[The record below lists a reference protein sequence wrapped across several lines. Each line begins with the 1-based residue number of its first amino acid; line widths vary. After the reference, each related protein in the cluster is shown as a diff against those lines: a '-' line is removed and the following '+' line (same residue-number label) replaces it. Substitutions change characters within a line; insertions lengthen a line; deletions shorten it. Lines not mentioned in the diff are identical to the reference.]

1 VRDYIA
7 DKGLRQVEGGWTW
20 KFDPALFDHLEMG
33 IDQRDKFAAMACR
46 SAVIL
51 GEDSAD
57 EGAFFAGH
65 MAEITAGKLP
75 IFKIPATHH
84 HLMFDD
90 PVAVA
95 MATKAILLA
104 WIAEDGRDIL
114 QASLARTLA
123 DSPLRK

>member
-1 VRDYIA
+1 
-7 DKGLRQVEGGWTW
+7 
-20 KFDPALFDHLEMG
+20 MG

-57 EGAFFAGH
+57 EGAFFADH

-75 IFKIPATHH
+75 IFKIPGTHH

-95 MATKAILLA
+95 VALKAVLLT
-104 WIAEDGRDIL
+104 WIAEDGAEEMRTAL
-114 QASLARTLA
+114 ERTLRE
-123 DSPLRK
+123 SPVRRN